1 MKIEAKRIVEVNPE
15 DAVLLVNC
23 DLPDDF
29 DIEVA
34 RASGLI
40 VTDNVEVYVLRGWRS
55 SNQRMA
61 ITEPVEGR

>member
-23 DLPDDF
+23 NIPDDF
-29 DIEVA
+29 DTKLA

-40 VTDNVEVYVLRGWRS
+40 VTDGVEVYVLRGWRS

>member
-15 DAVLLVNC
+15 DAVILVNC

-29 DIEVA
+29 DMEEA

>member
-34 RASGLI
+34 RANGLI
-40 VTDNVEVYVLRGWRS
+40 VTDGVEVYVLRGWRS

-61 ITEPVEGR
+61 IIEPVEGR